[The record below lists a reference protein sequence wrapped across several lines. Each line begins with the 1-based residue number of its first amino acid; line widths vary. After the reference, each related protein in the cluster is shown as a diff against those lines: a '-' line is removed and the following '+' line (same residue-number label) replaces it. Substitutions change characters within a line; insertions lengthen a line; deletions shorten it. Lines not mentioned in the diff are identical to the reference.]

1 MIRSRNEIGGM
12 VHKAARGAGWPLGL
26 AEDVAAAMDFC
37 ADPVPALRAIAGHL
51 AQGPAE
57 VLGTITTL
65 DALQAGLIGQ
75 ADLPNDP
82 ILQALAQMRSHTAA
96 AVTLDHPH
104 QMLRLHS
111 PPAAEPAKP
120 ATGAVEVDD
129 DLWSMLASFAAK
141 TFVPATEASRIAGA
155 GAGLSDND

>member
-1 MIRSRNEIGGM
+1 MIRSRNEIGGI

-37 ADPVPALRAIAGHL
+37 ADPVPALRAIAGYL
-51 AQGPAE
+51 RQGPGE
-57 VLGTITTL
+57 VLATITTL

-82 ILQALAQMRSHTAA
+82 ILLALAQMRSHNAA
-96 AVTLDHPH
+96 AVTLDDAH

-129 DLWSMLASFAAK
+129 ALWSVLAGFAAK